1 MVKYVVTTMTKSP
14 RLALLLGLLGIGSA
28 LVYAA
33 AVGRFPLLAI
43 YNIPLQNLDKLTGS
57 APGTG
62 LVLFGCALLLFAG
75 YALGILA
82 LNGRKLN
89 RAVWLFVLLPPVAF
103 AALLLFVYPTTSLDV
118 YDYLFRGRMAV
129 RYGANNFLAVPA
141 DFANDPLMASQPFRF
156 VPWSRAVTAYG
167 PLWEALSGATAW
179 FSGERRGPM
188 PLTIDPTLLRLI
200 VGYKAL
206 GALGFFICSAAIWLA
221 LGVLAPAQRG
231 LGVFIWLWNPL
242 VLWESV
248 AAGHN
253 DAWMAAAIV
262 LAVAMLPRD
271 DRRRTTKA
279 SGDAVHRPLSIVRRP
294 MFAFLALTLGG
305 LIKYLALLFGP
316 LMVAASL
323 RRVANWRQRWLLIGL
338 SSVAC
343 GAMVALAYTPFWH
356 GIATLRN
363 FGDRGTLFYAT
374 WLAAIQAGLAEAGVM
389 AKDVSQR
396 LVSAVA
402 SVLLLVGVAWSAW
415 RGWRVPEQVAAHV
428 LWLLLWFL
436 LVANPWFQPW
446 YVLWALAL
454 VAVQPERSRV
464 LWAVVLLS
472 VSATFSYLAG
482 SFLLPVLGWKGE
494 SAAWNLLIAGLI
506 YLPPLLA
513 LAGGRAKNRALR
525 TENIEPRLNTEG
537 VGSGFNPAPT
547 SGND

>member
-1 MVKYVVTTMTKSP
+1 MVTTMTKPS

-33 AVGRFPLLAI
+33 AVSRFPLLAI

-62 LVLFGCALLLFAG
+62 LVLFGCVLLLFTG

-89 RAVWLFVLLPPVAF
+89 RAAWLLLLLPPVAF

-179 FSGERRGPM
+179 LSGERRGPT
-188 PLTIDPTLLRLI
+188 PLTIDPTLLHLI

-206 GALGFFICSAAIWLA
+206 GALGFFVCGAAIWLA
-221 LGVLAPAQRG
+221 LGVLAPARRG
-231 LGVFIWLWNPL
+231 LGLFVWLWNPL

-262 LAVAMLPRD
+262 LAVTMLTTD
-271 DRRRTTKA
+271 NRRWTTKA
-279 SGDAVHRPLSIVRRP
+279 SADAGYRPSSIVRRP
-294 MFAFLALTLGG
+294 LAAFLALTLGG

-323 RRVANWRQRWLLIGL
+323 RRMANWRQRWLLIGL

-343 GAMVALAYTPFWH
+343 GAMVVLAYAPFWH
-356 GIATLRN
+356 GPATLRN

-374 WLAAIQAGLAEAGVM
+374 WLAAAQAGLVEAGVM

-402 SVLLLVGVAWSAW
+402 SVLLLLGVAWSAW
-415 RGWRVPEQVAAHV
+415 RGWRAPEQVAAHV

-472 VSATFSYLAG
+472 LSATLSYLAG

-494 SAAWNLLIAGLI
+494 SAAWNLLVTGLI

-513 LAGGRAKNRALR
+513 LGIRAGFKPAPAKTNVGSIIHAD
-525 TENIEPRLNTEG
+525 G
-537 VGSGFNPAPT
+537 VGAGLNPAPT
-547 SGND
+547 PGND